1 MNKQT
6 IAQRRNARG
15 QGMTEYIIIVALI
28 AVAAI
33 GVTSLFGKTVR
44 HQAGVVAVSIGG
56 GDGKAA
62 NQDSKGV
69 GNGAQAIATKPT
81 NMSNF
86 ADEVE
91 KK

>member
-1 MNKQT
+1 MSFRGFKKHH
-6 IAQRRNARG
+6 RG
-15 QGMTEYIIIVALI
+15 QGMTEYIIIAALI

-33 GVTSLFGKTVR
+33 GVFSLFGKTVR
-44 HQAGVVAVSIGG
+44 YQAGVMATSVGG
-56 GDGKAA
+56 GDGKKA
-62 NQDSKGV
+62 NQESRGI
-69 GNGAQAIATKPT
+69 GNGAQAIAGKAT